1 MFLLILGVRH
11 IIEMYPLGNVIL
23 KMAVTVGDIRVER
36 VETKLRGVERHVLL
50 PLFVIDFFVFP

>member
-1 MFLLILGVRH
+1 MRCTQV
-11 IIEMYPLGNVIL
+11 GNVIL
-23 KMAVTVGDIRVER
+23 KMTVTVGDIRVER